1 MIPSLTAASGW
12 NMRYFLTFCLVLC
25 YLVMMTSAKPDGLPM
40 SLSISPLKQTVK
52 AGSEVTVDAKL
63 TNISDHSLSFF
74 DTISICDYPI
84 EVRDSERNS
93 APETTYKQHVKC
105 SQSGMLRERGRNIL
119 VTLTPHESRTEKI
132 IVTRAYDLRR
142 SGTYTVRVFRDLPTD
157 LSREPIPSNE
167 VTVTVT
173 E

>member
-1 MIPSLTAASGW
+1 MIPSLIAASGR

-25 YLVMMTSAKPDGLPM
+25 YLVMMTSAKPDGLLM

-52 AGSEVTVDAKL
+52 AGSEVTMDAKL
-63 TNISDHSLSFF
+63 TNISDHSLTFF
-74 DTISICDYPI
+74 DTIPICDYPI
-84 EVRDSERNS
+84 EVRDSDGNS
-93 APETTYKQHVKC
+93 APETAYKQHETC

-119 VTLTPHESRTEKI
+119 VTLTPHESRTEEI
-132 IVTRAYDLRR
+132 LVTRAYDLRR
-142 SGTYTVRVFRDLPTD
+142 SGTYTIRVFRVLPKD